1 MRLDLLAALSG
12 AMIAVQ
18 ARVNGELSH
27 QLNNGLQAAFVSFG
41 SGLLIILLITPFSSQ
56 IKEGIVNLR
65 AAVKNKEIARWKLLA
80 GALGGSFV
88 AIQTQ
93 IVPLI
98 GVAIYSVASIA
109 GQTAMSL
116 IVDRIGLTGGG
127 KKLISP
133 RRVLAAVLTV
143 IAVLVSVW
151 DRIDANNLSMF
162 AVTAG
167 GIAGAIVGVQRALNG
182 QINEY
187 SHQSFTTSLLNFITG
202 TSFLMILIAIGLVIG
217 RNELSPLPSNPWWI
231 YTGGVIGVIYIAFTS
246 TIVQHLGVLTFTLF
260 SVGGQLVGSLVIDLV
275 SPTKG
280 VSVSAYL
287 VTGIFMT
294 YAGVIGVIYIA
305 FISTI
310 VQHLGVLTFTLFS
323 VGGQLISSLI
333 IDFVSPTNGVRV
345 SYYLIT
351 GIAMTYLGVIAGG
364 VGSSRVKKPQK
375 Q

>member
-1 MRLDLLAALSG
+1 
-12 AMIAVQ
+12 MIALQ
-18 ARVNGELSH
+18 ARANGELSH
-27 QLNNGLQAAFVSFG
+27 RLNNGLQAALVSFG
-41 SGLLIILLITPFSSQ
+41 SGLLIIFVITLFNST
-56 IKEGIVNLR
+56 IKEGIKNLR
-65 AAVKNKEIARWKLLA
+65 TAVANKEIARWKLFA

-116 IVDRIGLTGGG
+116 VVDRIGLTGGG

-143 IAVLVSVW
+143 LAVLVSVW

-167 GIAGAIVGVQRALNG
+167 GIAGAIVGIQRALNG

-202 TSFLMILIAIGLVIG
+202 TSFLLILIVAGLILG
-217 RNELSPLPSNPWWI
+217 RNELSPLPSGPWWI

-260 SVGGQLVGSLVIDLV
+260 SVGGQLVGSLIIDLV
-275 SPTKG
+275 SPTDG

-287 VTGIFMT
+287 VTGIVMT
-294 YAGVIGVIYIA
+294 YA
-305 FISTI
+305 
-310 VQHLGVLTFTLFS
+310 
-323 VGGQLISSLI
+323 
-333 IDFVSPTNGVRV
+333 
-345 SYYLIT
+345 
-351 GIAMTYLGVIAGG
+351 GVIAGG
-364 VGSSRVKKPQK
+364 VGSSRVRKPQR

>member
-12 AMIAVQ
+12 AMIALQ
-18 ARVNGELSH
+18 ARANGELSH
-27 QLNNGLQAAFVSFG
+27 RLNNGLQAALVSFG
-41 SGLLIILLITPFSSQ
+41 SGLLIIFVITLFNST
-56 IKEGIVNLR
+56 IKEGIKNLR
-65 AAVKNKEIARWKLLA
+65 TAVANKEIARWKLFA

-116 IVDRIGLTGGG
+116 VVDRIGLTGGG

-143 IAVLVSVW
+143 LAVLVSVW

-167 GIAGAIVGVQRALNG
+167 GIAGAIVGIQRALNG
-182 QINEY
+182 QINEH

-202 TSFLMILIAIGLVIG
+202 TSFLLILIVAGLIFG
-217 RNELSPLPSNPWWI
+217 RNELSPLPSGPWWI

-260 SVGGQLVGSLVIDLV
+260 SVGGQLVGSLIIDLV
-275 SPTKG
+275 SPTDG

-287 VTGIFMT
+287 VTGIVMT
-294 YAGVIGVIYIA
+294 YA
-305 FISTI
+305 
-310 VQHLGVLTFTLFS
+310 
-323 VGGQLISSLI
+323 
-333 IDFVSPTNGVRV
+333 
-345 SYYLIT
+345 
-351 GIAMTYLGVIAGG
+351 GVIAGG

-375 Q
+375 L

>member
-1 MRLDLLAALSG
+1 MRLDLLATLSG
-12 AMIAVQ
+12 AMIALQ
-18 ARVNGELSH
+18 ARANGELSH
-27 QLNNGLQAAFVSFG
+27 RLNNGLQAALVSFG
-41 SGLLIILLITPFSSQ
+41 SGLLIIFVITLFNST
-56 IKEGIVNLR
+56 IKEGIKNLR
-65 AAVKNKEIARWKLLA
+65 KAVANKEIARWKLLA

-116 IVDRIGLTGGG
+116 VVDRIGLTGGG

-133 RRVLAAVLTV
+133 RRVLAAFLTV
-143 IAVLVSVW
+143 LAVLVSVW

-167 GIAGAIVGVQRALNG
+167 GIAGAIVGIQRALNG

-202 TSFLMILIAIGLVIG
+202 TSFLLFLIVAGLILG
-217 RNELSPLPSNPWWI
+217 RNELSPLPSGPWWI

-260 SVGGQLVGSLVIDLV
+260 SVGGQLVGSLIIDLV
-275 SPTKG
+275 SPTDG

-287 VTGIFMT
+287 VTGIVMT
-294 YAGVIGVIYIA
+294 YA
-305 FISTI
+305 
-310 VQHLGVLTFTLFS
+310 
-323 VGGQLISSLI
+323 
-333 IDFVSPTNGVRV
+333 
-345 SYYLIT
+345 
-351 GIAMTYLGVIAGG
+351 GVIAGG

-375 Q
+375 L

>member
-1 MRLDLLAALSG
+1 MRLDFLAALSG
-12 AMIAVQ
+12 ALIALQ
-18 ARVNGELSH
+18 ARANGELSH
-27 QLNNGLQAAFVSFG
+27 RLDNGLQAALVSFS
-41 SGLLIILLITPFSSQ
+41 SGLLIILLITPFSPH
-56 IKEGIVNLR
+56 IKEGIRNLR
-65 AAVKNKEIARWKLLA
+65 AAISRKEIARWKLFA

-133 RRVLAAVLTV
+133 RRVIAAVLTV
-143 IAVLVSVW
+143 LAVLVSVW
-151 DRIDANNLSMF
+151 DRIDANNLSML

-167 GIAGAIVGVQRALNG
+167 CIAGAVVGVQRALNG
-182 QINEY
+182 QINEH

-202 TSFLMILIAIGLVIG
+202 TSFLVILILIGIAVG
-217 RNELSPLPSNPWWI
+217 KNDLSPLPAGPWWI

-260 SVGGQLVGSLVIDLV
+260 SVGGQLAASLIIDLV
-275 SPTKG
+275 SPTDG

-287 VTGIFMT
+287 VTG
-294 YAGVIGVIYIA
+294 
-305 FISTI
+305 
-310 VQHLGVLTFTLFS
+310 L
-323 VGGQLISSLI
+323 
-333 IDFVSPTNGVRV
+333 
-345 SYYLIT
+345 
-351 GIAMTYLGVIAGG
+351 AMTYVGVIAGG
-364 VGSSRVKKPQK
+364 VGNLRVKKPQRR
-375 Q
+375 

>member
-12 AMIAVQ
+12 AMIALQ
-18 ARVNGELSH
+18 ARANGELS
-27 QLNNGLQAAFVSFG
+27 LRLDNGLQAALVSFS
-41 SGLLIILLITPFSSQ
+41 SGLLIILVITPFSPH
-56 IKEGIVNLR
+56 IKEGIKNLQT
-65 AAVKNKEIARWKLLA
+65 AVANKEIARWKLFA

-116 IVDRIGLTGGG
+116 VVDRIGLTGGG
-127 KKLISP
+127 KKLITP
-133 RRVLAAVLTV
+133 RRVIAAMLTV
-143 IAVLVSVW
+143 FAVLVSVW
-151 DRIDANNLSMF
+151 DRIDANNLSML

-167 GIAGAIVGVQRALNG
+167 CIAGAVVGVQRALNG
-182 QINEY
+182 QINEH

-202 TSFLMILIAIGLVIG
+202 TTFLVILILIGVALG
-217 RNELSPLPSNPWWI
+217 KNELSPLPAGPWWI

-260 SVGGQLVGSLVIDLV
+260 SVGGQLAGSLIIDLV
-275 SPTKG
+275 SPTDG

-287 VTGIFMT
+287 
-294 YAGVIGVIYIA
+294 
-305 FISTI
+305 
-310 VQHLGVLTFTLFS
+310 
-323 VGGQLISSLI
+323 
-333 IDFVSPTNGVRV
+333 
-345 SYYLIT
+345 IT
-351 GIAMTYLGVIAGG
+351 GLAMTYVGVIAGG
-364 VGSSRVKKPQK
+364 VSSLRVKKPQK

>member
-12 AMIAVQ
+12 AMIALQ
-18 ARVNGELSH
+18 ARANGELSYR
-27 QLNNGLQAAFVSFG
+27 LNNGLQAALVSFG
-41 SGLLIILLITPFSSQ
+41 SGLLIILVITLFNST
-56 IKEGIVNLR
+56 IKEGIKNLR
-65 AAVKNKEIARWKLLA
+65 KAVANKEIARWKLLA

-116 IVDRIGLTGGG
+116 VVDRIGLTGGG

-143 IAVLVSVW
+143 LAVLVSVW

-167 GIAGAIVGVQRALNG
+167 GIAGAIVGIQRALNG

-202 TSFLMILIAIGLVIG
+202 TSFLLILIVAGLILG
-217 RNELSPLPSNPWWI
+217 RNELSPLPSGPWWI

-260 SVGGQLVGSLVIDLV
+260 SVGGQLVGSLIIDLV
-275 SPTKG
+275 SPTDG

-287 VTGIFMT
+287 VTGIVMT
-294 YAGVIGVIYIA
+294 YA
-305 FISTI
+305 
-310 VQHLGVLTFTLFS
+310 
-323 VGGQLISSLI
+323 
-333 IDFVSPTNGVRV
+333 
-345 SYYLIT
+345 
-351 GIAMTYLGVIAGG
+351 GVIAGG

-375 Q
+375 L

>member
-12 AMIAVQ
+12 AMIALQ
-18 ARVNGELSH
+18 ARANGELSH
-27 QLNNGLQAAFVSFG
+27 RLDNGLQAALVSFG
-41 SGLLIILLITPFSSQ
+41 SGLIIIFVITLFNTK
-56 IKEGIVNLR
+56 IKEGIKKLR
-65 AAVKNKEIARWKLLA
+65 RSVANKEIARWKLFA

-133 RRVLAAVLTV
+133 RRVLAAFLTV
-143 IAVLVSVW
+143 LAVLVSVW
-151 DRIDANNLSMF
+151 DRIDANNLSML

-167 GIAGAIVGVQRALNG
+167 GIAGAVVGVQRALNG
-182 QINEY
+182 QINEH
-187 SHQSFTTSLLNFITG
+187 SQQSFTTSLLNFMTG
-202 TSFLMILIAIGLVIG
+202 TAFLLILIIAGLILG
-217 RNELSPLPSNPWWI
+217 KNELSPLPSGPWWI

-260 SVGGQLVGSLVIDLV
+260 SVGGQLIGSLVIDLV
-275 SPTKG
+275 SPTEG

-287 VTGIFMT
+287 VTGIVMT
-294 YAGVIGVIYIA
+294 YAGVV
-305 FISTI
+305 
-310 VQHLGVLTFTLFS
+310 
-323 VGGQLISSLI
+323 
-333 IDFVSPTNGVRV
+333 
-345 SYYLIT
+345 
-351 GIAMTYLGVIAGG
+351 AGG
-364 VGSSRVKKPQK
+364 VSNQRVRK
-375 Q
+375 

>member
-12 AMIAVQ
+12 AMIALQ
-18 ARVNGELSH
+18 ARANGELSH
-27 QLNNGLQAAFVSFG
+27 RLGNGLQAALVSFS
-41 SGLLIILLITPFSSQ
+41 SGLLIILIITPFSPH
-56 IKEGIVNLR
+56 IKQGIRNLR
-65 AAVKNKEIARWKLLA
+65 SAISLKEIARWKLLA

-116 IVDRIGLTGGG
+116 VVDRIGLTGGG

-133 RRVLAAVLTV
+133 RRVIAAVITV
-143 IAVLVSVW
+143 VAVLVSVW
-151 DRIDANNLSMF
+151 DRIDANNLSMI

-167 GIAGAIVGVQRALNG
+167 CIAGAVVGVQRALNG
-182 QINEY
+182 QINEH

-202 TSFLMILIAIGLVIG
+202 TTFLLILILVG
-217 RNELSPLPSNPWWI
+217 AVLGKNELSPLPAGPWWI

-260 SVGGQLVGSLVIDLV
+260 SVGGQLAASLIIDLV
-275 SPTKG
+275 SPTDG

-287 VTGIFMT
+287 VTG
-294 YAGVIGVIYIA
+294 
-305 FISTI
+305 
-310 VQHLGVLTFTLFS
+310 L
-323 VGGQLISSLI
+323 
-333 IDFVSPTNGVRV
+333 
-345 SYYLIT
+345 
-351 GIAMTYLGVIAGG
+351 AMTYVGVIAGG
-364 VGSSRVKKPQK
+364 VNSSRVQKPK
-375 Q
+375 RR

>member
-12 AMIAVQ
+12 AMIALQ
-18 ARVNGELSH
+18 ARANGELSH
-27 QLNNGLQAAFVSFG
+27 RLNNGLQAALVSFS
-41 SGLLIILLITPFSSQ
+41 SGLLIIFVITLFNAQ
-56 IKEGIVNLR
+56 IKDGIKNLR
-65 AAVKNKEIARWKLLA
+65 TAVANKEIARWKLFA

-143 IAVLVSVW
+143 LAVLVSVW
-151 DRIDANNLSMF
+151 DRIDADNLSMV

-182 QINEY
+182 QINEH
-187 SHQSFTTSLLNFITG
+187 SHQSFTTSLLNFATG
-202 TSFLMILIAIGLVIG
+202 TTFLLILICAGLILG
-217 RNELSPLPSNPWWI
+217 RNELSPLPSGPWWI

-260 SVGGQLVGSLVIDLV
+260 SVGGQLVGSLIIDLV

-287 VTGIFMT
+287 VTGIVMT
-294 YAGVIGVIYIA
+294 YA
-305 FISTI
+305 
-310 VQHLGVLTFTLFS
+310 
-323 VGGQLISSLI
+323 
-333 IDFVSPTNGVRV
+333 
-345 SYYLIT
+345 
-351 GIAMTYLGVIAGG
+351 GVIAGG
-364 VGSSRVKKPQK
+364 VGSSRVKKPQRL
-375 Q
+375 